1 MTATLAKLATLV
13 VGVLIGALLLFV
25 GLGLALG
32 ILAVTALGLTVV
44 LRRDWVPVI
53 YNVRSLGVRRWTT
66 AVTALGLALVVF
78 VFTTVLMLANGV
90 RETLKA
96 TGTADNAKII
106 RKGSQNE
113 VQSGVLPEHL
123 RLLSSAPEVATGS
136 DGQALASPEL
146 LVIIFA
152 QREGGVSEE
161 DGTNLNVRGVGPM
174 GLQLHPP
181 HALEGRMFTPGTS
194 EIVVGKKLAGRFKGM
209 RVGGQVRFARRDWT
223 VVGIMDQGGSAY
235 DSEVW
240 GDVDQFMDAFARRPA
255 FSSVTLRLKNRGD
268 IATLKSRVESDPML
282 STLDVQPEIDYWS
295 AQSEAT
301 AMFVRIVGI
310 FVVFIFSFG
319 AVLGAMITM
328 YAQVAARTRE
338 IGTLRALGFRRRSVL
353 VSFVAESVILAL
365 MAGAVGCATASLMQ
379 MASFTTMNFQTFA
392 EMSFKFHMSTS
403 VVVSSFAF
411 ATIMGFAG
419 GLLPAMRA
427 ARMPIVR
434 ATRGG

>member
-1 MTATLAKLATLV
+1 MAALIKLATLV
-13 VGVLIGALLLFV
+13 GGILLGASLLIIVLGIAGGMLVVGVL
-25 GLGLALG
+25 
-32 ILAVTALGLTVV
+32 GLTMLVK
-44 LRRDWVPVI
+44 RDWVPII

-66 AVTALGLALVVF
+66 AVTAIGLALVVF
-78 VFTTVLMLANGV
+78 VFTTVLMLASGV

-96 TGTADNAKII
+96 TGSADNAKVT

-123 RLLSSAPEVATGS
+123 RLLESSPEVAMGK
-136 DGQALASPEL
+136 DGKPLASPEL

-152 QREGGVSEE
+152 QRQDAKTEE
-161 DGTNLNVRGVGPM
+161 EGTNLNVRGVGAT
-174 GLQLHPP
+174 GLELHP
-181 HALEGRMFTPGTS
+181 ARSLQGRMFNPGTS
-194 EIVVGKKLAGRFKGM
+194 EIVIGSKLAGRFKGM
-209 RVGGQVRFARRDWT
+209 TLGGQVRFARRDWT

-240 GDVDQFMDAFARRPA
+240 GDVDQFMDAFARRPS
-255 FSSVTLRLKNRGD
+255 FSSITLRMKSRSD
-268 IATLKSRVESDPML
+268 VATLKARVENDPML
-282 STLDVQPEIDYWS
+282 STLDVQPEIDYWA

-301 AMFVRIVGI
+301 AKFVNIVGL
-310 FVVFIFSFG
+310 FVAFIFSFG

-353 VSFVAESVILAL
+353 VSFVAESVILAAL
-365 MAGAVGCATASLMQ
+365 AGAIGCGAASLMQ
-379 MASFTTMNFQTFA
+379 LASFTTMNFQTFS
-392 EMSFKFHMSTS
+392 EMSFKFHMSPG
-403 VVVSSFAF
+403 VVVASLVFAV
-411 ATIMGFAG
+411 IMGFAG

>member
-1 MTATLAKLATLV
+1 MAALIKLATLV
-13 VGVLIGALLLFV
+13 GGILLGASLLIIVFGIAGGMLVVGVLG
-25 GLGLALG
+25 
-32 ILAVTALGLTVV
+32 VTMLVK
-44 LRRDWVPVI
+44 RDWVPII

-66 AVTALGLALVVF
+66 AVTAIGMALVVF

-96 TGTADNAKII
+96 TGSTENAKII

-123 RLLSSAPEVATGS
+123 RLLASSPEVAMGK
-136 DGQALASPEL
+136 DGKPMASPEL

-152 QREGGVSEE
+152 QRQDAKTEE
-161 DGTNLNVRGVGPM
+161 EGTNLNVRGVGAT
-174 GLQLHPP
+174 GLELHP
-181 HALEGRMFTPGTS
+181 ARSLQGRMFNPGTS
-194 EIVVGKKLAGRFKGM
+194 EIVLGSKLAGRFKGM
-209 RVGGQVRFARRDWT
+209 TLGGQVRFARRDWT

-240 GDVDQFMDAFARRPA
+240 GDVDQFMDAFARRPS
-255 FSSVTLRLKNRGD
+255 FSSITLRMKNKSD
-268 IATLKSRVESDPML
+268 VATLKARVENDPML
-282 STLDVQPEIDYWS
+282 STLEVQPEIDYWA

-301 AMFVRIVGI
+301 AKFVNIVGL
-310 FVVFIFSFG
+310 FVAFIFSFG

-338 IGTLRALGFRRRSVL
+338 IGTLRAIGFRRRSVL
-353 VSFVAESVILAL
+353 VSFVAESVILAAL
-365 MAGAVGCATASLMQ
+365 AGAIGCGAASLMQ
-379 MASFTTMNFQTFA
+379 LASFTTMNFQTFS
-392 EMSFKFHMSTS
+392 EMSFKFHMSPG
-403 VVVSSFAF
+403 VVVASLAF
-411 ATIMGFAG
+411 AVIMGFAG